1 MKNRLIAALC
11 LAALVLCAC
20 GKNKDRDGETVEIY
34 RVVRTEYQT
43 GGELL
48 RAETLEKAEGMTK
61 LDFILGQL
69 QKTSAS
75 PELGRSMP
83 ENTEIISH
91 SIVGAEMM
99 LELSEEYLKLEGIEK
114 TLTDYCIALSLL
126 NLNEIQT
133 VSLYVKGELVTPG
146 LSGSD
151 VLLYDG
157 EESPY
162 EKQVRLYFAE
172 RNSRYLSVEYHTLS
186 VSDDAM
192 LERYIIDELL
202 RGPNDDLLV
211 SAIPEGTELISV
223 TTEDGVCTV
232 CLSNEF
238 WANRPESFAGE
249 RLAVY
254 SIVDSLTSLAE
265 VSGVVIQVDGM
276 PSGRYVYMDLSSQL
290 VRCESV
296 IGPVNSA
303 KGEMD
308 VDIYMALP
316 GLDRIT
322 PVPYIVERDEYLSV
336 EACVILAMTEAGS
349 EGGVISLLSQCGRP
363 NLVSTRSG
371 ICTVDVPAGFFDSC
385 GDNRALAVE
394 ALIATVCSIDG
405 VNAVSITV
413 DGAPLELDGA
423 EYSTARK
430 PNEEIILH

>member
-1 MKNRLIAALC
+1 MRKRSIAALC
-11 LAALVLCAC
+11 LAALLLCAC
-20 GKNKDRDGETVEIY
+20 GKSSSRGGETVEVY
-34 RVVRTEYQT
+34 RVVNTEYQT

-48 RAETLEKAEGMTK
+48 RAEVLNKAEGMTK
-61 LDFILGQL
+61 LNFILSQL
-69 QKTSAS
+69 QKESAS

-83 ENTEIISH
+83 GSIEIVSH
-91 SIVGAEMM
+91 SLVGTEMM
-99 LELSEEYLKLEGIEK
+99 LELSEEYLKLSGIEK

-126 NLNEIQT
+126 NLNQIQT
-133 VSLYVKGELVTPG
+133 VSIYVKGELVTPG
-146 LSGSD
+146 LSGGD

-172 RNSRYLSVEYHTLS
+172 SSSRYLTAEYHTLS

-192 LERYIIDELL
+192 LERYVIDELL

-211 SAIPEGTELISV
+211 SAIPEGTELVSV
-223 TTEDGVCTV
+223 TTEDGLCTV

-238 WANRPESFAGE
+238 WANRPDSFIGE

-265 VSGVVIQVDGM
+265 VSRVVISVDGM
-276 PSGRYVYMDLSSQL
+276 PSGRYVYMDLNLQL
-290 VRCESV
+290 ERCESI

-308 VDIYMALP
+308 VDIYMAIP
-316 GLDRIT
+316 GLDRIA

-336 EACVILAMTEAGS
+336 EACVILAMTEAAS

-363 NLVSTRSG
+363 NLVSTRNG
-371 ICTVDVPAGFFDSC
+371 VCTVDVPADFFDSC
-385 GDNRALAVE
+385 GDNRTLAAE
-394 ALIATVCSIDG
+394 ALIATVCSIEG
-405 VNAVSITV
+405 VNAVSLTV
-413 DGAPLELDGA
+413 DGALLELDGE
-423 EYSTARK
+423 EYSNARK
-430 PNEEIILH
+430 PNEEIILN